1 MSANGPLAGKT
12 ALVTGGTRGIG
23 GAISLELARQ
33 GAKVFAVYAR
43 DRKSAEAFQA
53 SEEAKATGSVIE
65 CLRADLTDDEA
76 FKGTVTLLKER
87 APQLDIVV
95 HSAASGVHKAAMEL
109 SARHMKWTFDINL
122 FAIHNLLRELSPQ
135 IPQGGRIIGITSSGG
150 TRVLPH
156 YAAVGASK
164 GALESLF
171 RHYAVELAPRG
182 IAVNLVSPGMV
193 MTDAVEAFPDS
204 EARVQKSL
212 SETPSGKL
220 TSAAQVGSLVAFLC
234 SEAASQIIG
243 QTIVMDGG
251 RSVPS

>member
-1 MSANGPLAGKT
+1 VSKGFLSGKT

-23 GAISLELARQ
+23 RAISLELARQ
-33 GAKVFAVYAR
+33 GARVIAIYAR

-53 SEEAKATGSVIE
+53 SDDVKATGSEIE
-65 CLRADLTDDEA
+65 CLRADLTDDEL
-76 FKGTVTLLKER
+76 FKAAVASLKEI
-87 APQLDIVV
+87 APRLDIVV
-95 HSAASGVHKAAMEL
+95 HSAASGVHKAAMDL

-135 IPQGGRIIGITSSGG
+135 IPEGGRIIGITSSGG

-193 MTDAVEAFPDS
+193 LTDAVDAFPDS

-212 SETPSGKL
+212 GETPTGKL
-220 TSAAQVGSLVAFLC
+220 TSAAQVGGLVAFLC
-234 SEAASQIIG
+234 SEAAGQIVG

>member
-1 MSANGPLAGKT
+1 MSAGSLSGKN
-12 ALVTGGTRGIG
+12 ALITGGTRGIG
-23 GAISLELARQ
+23 RAISLALANQ
-33 GAKVFAVYAR
+33 GAHVFAIYAR
-43 DRKSAEAFQA
+43 DRKAAEAF
-53 SEEAKATGSVIE
+53 EAEARGQGLKVD
-65 CLRADLTDDEA
+65 CLRADLTDEA
-76 FKGTVTLLKER
+76 LLKGAVTELQTR
-87 APQLDIVV
+87 APKLDILV
-95 HSAASGVHKAAMEL
+95 HAAASGVHKAALEL
-109 SARHMKWTFDINL
+109 SQRHMKWTFDINL

-135 IPQGGRIIGITSSGG
+135 IPEGGRIIGITSSGG

-171 RHYAVELAPRG
+171 RHYAVEFAPKG

-204 EARVQKSL
+204 EARVARSIG
-212 SETPSGKL
+212 ETPTGKL
-220 TSAAQVGSLVAFLC
+220 TTADQIGALVAFLC
-234 SEAASQIIG
+234 SEAAGQIVG